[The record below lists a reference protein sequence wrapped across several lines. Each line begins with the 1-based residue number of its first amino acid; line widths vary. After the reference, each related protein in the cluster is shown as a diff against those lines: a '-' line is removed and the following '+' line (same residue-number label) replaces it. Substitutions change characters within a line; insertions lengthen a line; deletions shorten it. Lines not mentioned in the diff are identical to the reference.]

1 MSCGL
6 QICGLA
12 RLSQAKKSKLMSYC
26 STQTN
31 PLEASP
37 ANHEISQSKVDK
49 EGKTG
54 GASGGQVTKDRE
66 SAAQSGGSGAP
77 KSGGGKSG

>member
-1 MSCGL
+1 MWPIFVMGCAVAM
-6 QICGLA
+6 C
-12 RLSQAKKSKLMSYC
+12 KKSKLMSYC

-49 EGKTG
+49 EGKTN
-54 GASGGQVTKDRE
+54 
-66 SAAQSGGSGAP
+66 
-77 KSGGGKSG
+77 GK

>member
-1 MSCGL
+1 MVVCGSDL
-6 QICGLA
+6 VCHKEGNGANILLA
-12 RLSQAKKSKLMSYC
+12 
-26 STQTN
+26 QTN

-37 ANHEISQSKVDK
+37 ANHEISQSKVDE

>member
-1 MSCGL
+1 M
-6 QICGLA
+6 
-12 RLSQAKKSKLMSYC
+12 LSVTSKKWKLMSLRF
-26 STQTN
+26 TQTN

>member
-1 MSCGL
+1 MQEEEKLTS
-6 QICGLA
+6 
-12 RLSQAKKSKLMSYC
+12 SQ

-37 ANHEISQSKVDK
+37 ANHEISKSKVDK

-77 KSGGGKSG
+77 KAGGGKSG

>member
-1 MSCGL
+1 M
-6 QICGLA
+6 
-12 RLSQAKKSKLMSYC
+12 LSNVPEKQANVNSQL
-26 STQTN
+26 TQTN

-37 ANHEISQSKVDK
+37 ANHEISQSKVNK

-54 GASGGQVTKDRE
+54 GSSGGQVTKDRQ

>member
-1 MSCGL
+1 MFERTTKLYVDSRANG
-6 QICGLA
+6 
-12 RLSQAKKSKLMSYC
+12 SHVQA
-26 STQTN
+26 N

-37 ANHEISQSKVDK
+37 ANPEISKSKADK
-49 EGKTG
+49 EGSTG

-66 SAAQSGGSGAP
+66 SAAQSGAGGAP